1 MNIEPD
7 HSVDAEDE
15 EAVEFEADDLELE
28 ESEVEDPTT
37 VGESRS
43 REAAEAAALG
53 DIFQRV
59 TQLLPSDQDLLK
71 LDAGTSA

>member
-43 REAAEAAALG
+43 REAAEAAGA
-53 DIFQRV
+53 RRH
-59 TQLLPSDQDLLK
+59 LP
-71 LDAGTSA
+71 ARHPAAAV